1 MDLAII
7 TDLMKP
13 YFRKIFI
20 DSLQNSQNPFAG
32 TPQKKAVILDVRTEK
47 EYETGHI
54 EGSVN

>member
-20 DSLQNSQNPFAG
+20 DFLQSSQNPFAG
-32 TPQKKAVILDVRTEK
+32 TPQKKGYYFGCK
-47 EYETGHI
+47 
-54 EGSVN
+54 N